1 MTFEWEKF
9 HLAMHTLAGAGSIQ
23 RRLADAY
30 TLHLMHVVPAEL
42 PAEVRPLFERLRA
55 ELTGGALEANTDDI
69 RVHVRRLTD
78 DQAAEAV
85 ERILVIHDAVAR
97 SGATFA

>member
-30 TLHLMHVVPAEL
+30 TLHLMHVAPAEL
-42 PAEVRPLFERLRA
+42 PAEVRPLFEHLRA
-55 ELTGGALEANTDDI
+55 ELTGGSLEANSGDI
-69 RVHVRRLTD
+69 CDRVRRLSD
-78 DQAAEAV
+78 DQASEAV
-85 ERILVIHDAVAR
+85 DRILVIHDAVAR